1 MSKNHA
7 QDLRRILAENKFLTL
22 PGVYDCLSGKIAE
35 EAGFP
40 ALFLSGGALA
50 YSVLGR
56 PDFGF
61 LSLAEFGTAIQHIVS
76 TCSAPLLAD
85 ADNGFGNAIQAANTG
100 AMYEQ
105 LGAAGLQIDDKVLPA
120 SHPAR
125 DEIINWD
132 LMSPKIQAV
141 RDNVSPDFVIVFRT
155 CANLYGYGIDE
166 AIRRI
171 NLSKECGADYAYVD
185 GIKSMEE
192 LEKVSQQAA
201 IPLMVNLN
209 EKGFVGGN
217 VPIEQVK
224 ELNFSIGLFPISSM
238 LAASQGMIEVLGA
251 LADQGSTLSV
261 RDKMTD
267 PPYPHP
273 PHDGTGFPGR
283 EIYPLL
289 FGALKILFKEKGVN
303 LHDIDGCIERFC
315 IPQRFASHRL

>member
-105 LGAAGLQIDDKVLPA
+105 LGAAGLQIDDKVLPT

-166 AIRRI
+166 AASISPRSAVQITPMWMGSSLWRSWKRS
-171 NLSKECGADYAYVD
+171 LSKLRFPSWL
-185 GIKSMEE
+185 ISMRKA
-192 LEKVSQQAA
+192 LWAA
-201 IPLMVNLN
+201 M
-209 EKGFVGGN
+209 
-217 VPIEQVK
+217 
-224 ELNFSIGLFPISSM
+224 
-238 LAASQGMIEVLGA
+238 
-251 LADQGSTLSV
+251 
-261 RDKMTD
+261 
-267 PPYPHP
+267 
-273 PHDGTGFPGR
+273 
-283 EIYPLL
+283 YPLS
-289 FGALKILFKEKGVN
+289 
-303 LHDIDGCIERFC
+303 R
-315 IPQRFASHRL
+315 